1 MRMLIFVWTLAVVCG
16 TSCTGVQQTDRQN
29 QTALEGAVLLVQAR
43 RFAAMIAV
51 DTVEL
56 ASILAPDLTY
66 THTMGDTETKAQF
79 LATLRS
85 RWLKYESIEPDSV
98 QVRIYRGTAVVT
110 GRSAM
115 QIIAGDRALSFE
127 IRFIEVY
134 QWNEGRWQLLAWQST
149 RLPES

>member
-1 MRMLIFVWTLAVVCG
+1 MWIRTAAVVLV
-16 TSCTGVQQTDRQN
+16 GVAVCACQQPPQAEPSADVT
-29 QTALEGAVLLVQAR
+29 AVLQVQAR

-56 ASILAPDLTY
+56 ADILGPDLTY
-66 THTMGDTETKAQF
+66 THTTGQTETKAQF

-85 RWLKYESIEPDSV
+85 RSLKYESIDPDSV
-98 QVRIYRGTAVVT
+98 QVRIHRGTAVVT

-115 QIIAGDRALSFE
+115 QIVVGDRALSFA

-149 RLPES
+149 RLPEP

>member
-1 MRMLIFVWTLAVVCG
+1 MWIRTAAVVLV
-16 TSCTGVQQTDRQN
+16 GVAVCACQQPPQAEPPADVT
-29 QTALEGAVLLVQAR
+29 AVLRVQAR

-56 ASILAPDLTY
+56 GSILAPDLTY
-66 THTMGDTETKAQF
+66 THTMGETETKAQF

-98 QVRIYRGTAVVT
+98 QVRIHRGTAVVT

-115 QIIAGDRALSFE
+115 QVIAGDRELSFE

-134 QWNEGRWQLLAWQST
+134 QWNDGRWQLLAWQST
-149 RLPES
+149 RLPEP